1 MLRRLRP
8 IIAIFIFALFFALT
22 PALVKAD
29 TTDTSDTLPALD
41 SAYSQNSGL
50 DKDLQEFCA
59 KRQGNQMNLETW
71 YSGKCTDDTFS
82 GDGVGFGDI
91 VILDLAEKV
100 SGKKDPTQTFSKTL
114 KSIFTTL
121 KSQSYNSEADKKI
134 ALDTAR
140 QQLFNSQNSGLI
152 GDSSKIIGLAF
163 QYQPASTQSYLAY
176 ISQNLQ
182 RHKIIPQALAAS
194 SGVGFNTFAPFLTI
208 WTASRNLAYLGLVAF
223 FIILWFYDDVPC

>member
-82 GDGVGFGDI
+82 VM
-91 VILDLAEKV
+91 VLASV
-100 SGKKDPTQTFSKTL
+100 TLSSSTWPKKFPAKKTPL
-114 KSIFTTL
+114 K
-121 KSQSYNSEADKKI
+121 
-134 ALDTAR
+134 
-140 QQLFNSQNSGLI
+140 
-152 GDSSKIIGLAF
+152 
-163 QYQPASTQSYLAY
+163 
-176 ISQNLQ
+176 
-182 RHKIIPQALAAS
+182 
-194 SGVGFNTFAPFLTI
+194 PF
-208 WTASRNLAYLGLVAF
+208 
-223 FIILWFYDDVPC
+223 PKP